1 MPRHSA
7 TGRRS
12 VRYRLDDFL
21 SRAERDLPPD
31 LSEVWVRRAVSQLG
45 AVAGRSARTVLSP
58 TGIRGTAIE
67 IAWLAAHIASYPFG
81 VAQERVTPELDRY
94 TLADLSPVRRGLVI
108 GDVEAAGTPIL
119 LVHGMVDNRSI
130 FTVLRRALRRRGFDR
145 IWTMNY
151 HVFTHDV
158 RTAARRLA
166 ATVESI
172 CEQTGYERI
181 HVIGHSM
188 GGVVARYYVQRMA
201 GDARVHTLVTLGSP
215 HQGTHAARL
224 LPRGVTRQLQ
234 PGSDIIAE
242 LRESAPTCRTRFVS
256 FWSDLDAL
264 ISPKR
269 AARIDHPD
277 LAARN
282 VLVRGVGHMS
292 LPINGTVTREIAAT
306 LAHLDTH
313 GGTVAAGM
321 TRLEVPPPPADR
333 GGERGPAGRSRRRSA
348 SSG

>member
-1 MPRHSA
+1 MRGA
-7 TGRRS
+7 VGRI
-12 VRYRLDDFL
+12 
-21 SRAERDLPPD
+21 
-31 LSEVWVRRAVSQLG
+31 G
-45 AVAGRSARTVLSP
+45 AVAGRGARTLLTP
-58 TGIRGTAIE
+58 AGLRGTAVE
-67 IAWLAAHIASYPFG
+67 VAWLAAHIAHYPFG
-81 VAQERVTPELDRY
+81 VAQERAAVEMDRY
-94 TLADLSPVRRGLVI
+94 TLADLPPVHRGLLI

-119 LVHGMVDNRSI
+119 LVHGLVDNRSI
-130 FTVLRRALRRRGFDR
+130 FTVLRRALRRRGFGR

-151 HVFTHDV
+151 HVLTHDL
-158 RTAARRLA
+158 RAAARRLA
-166 ATVESI
+166 ATAESI

-188 GGVVARYYVQRMA
+188 GGVVARYYVQRMG

-224 LPRGVTRQLQ
+224 LPRGVCRQLQ
-234 PGSDIIAE
+234 PASEIVDE
-242 LRESAPTCRTRFVS
+242 LRTPAPGCRTRFVS

-277 LAARN
+277 LNARN

-292 LPINGTVTREIAAT
+292 LPINGRITREIAAT
-306 LAHLDTH
+306 LAHLDEH
-313 GGTVAAGM
+313 GSTVAAGM
-321 TRLEVPPPPADR
+321 TRLEPPA
-333 GGERGPAGRSRRRSA
+333 PATRAAPPRKRAAARRRAA

>member
-1 MPRHSA
+1 MRG
-7 TGRRS
+7 TVGR
-12 VRYRLDDFL
+12 
-21 SRAERDLPPD
+21 
-31 LSEVWVRRAVSQLG
+31 LG
-45 AVAGRSARTVLSP
+45 AVAGRGARTVLSP

-67 IAWLAAHIASYPFG
+67 VAWLAAHIASYPFG
-81 VAQERVTPELDRY
+81 VAQERAALELDRY
-94 TLADLSPVRRGLVI
+94 TLTDLPPVRRGLLI

-119 LVHGMVDNRSI
+119 LVHGLVDNRSI
-130 FTVLRRALRRRGFDR
+130 FTVLRRALRRRGFGR

-151 HVFTHDV
+151 HVLTHDL
-158 RTAARRLA
+158 RAAAKRLA
-166 ATVESI
+166 ATVESV

-181 HVIGHSM
+181 HVVGHSM
-188 GGVVARYYVQRMA
+188 GGMVARYYVQRMG

-234 PGSDIIAE
+234 PSSDIVEE
-242 LRESAPTCRTRFVS
+242 LRQPAPGCRTRFVS

-269 AARIDHPD
+269 AARIEHPD
-277 LAARN
+277 LDARN
-282 VLVRGVGHMS
+282 ILVRGVGHMS
-292 LPINGTVTREIAAT
+292 LPINGMVTREIAAT

-313 GGTVAAGM
+313 GVTVTAGL
-321 TRLEVPPPPADR
+321 TRLEVAAPPATAD
-333 GGERGPAGRSRRRSA
+333 PARRRTARPRRRAA

>member
-1 MPRHSA
+1 
-7 TGRRS
+7 
-12 VRYRLDDFL
+12 VR
-21 SRAERDLPPD
+21 
-31 LSEVWVRRAVSQLG
+31 G
-45 AVAGRSARTVLSP
+45 AVGRVGGIAGRGARTLLSP

-67 IAWLAAHIASYPFG
+67 VAWLAAHIASYPFG
-81 VAQERVTPELDRY
+81 VAQERAILEPDRY
-94 TLADLSPVRRGLVI
+94 TLTDLSPVRRGLVI

-130 FTVLRRALRRRGFDR
+130 FTVLRRALRRRGFGR

-151 HVFTHDV
+151 HVLTHDL

-172 CEQTGYERI
+172 CEQSGYERI
-181 HVIGHSM
+181 HVVGHSM
-188 GGVVARYYVQRMA
+188 GGVVARYYVQRMG

-215 HQGTHAARL
+215 HQGTQAARL

-234 PGSDIIAE
+234 PGSDVIAE
-242 LRESAPTCRTRFVS
+242 LRRPAPGCRTRFVS

-277 LAARN
+277 LNARN

-292 LPINGTVTREIAAT
+292 LPIHGRVTREIAAT
-306 LAHLDTH
+306 LAHLDAH
-313 GGTVAAGM
+313 GLTVSAGL
-321 TRLEVPPPPADR
+321 TRLEVSAPPPGIAQ
-333 GGERGPAGRSRRRSA
+333 RSRSGRAKRQAA

>member
-1 MPRHSA
+1 M
-7 TGRRS
+7 GR
-12 VRYRLDDFL
+12 V
-21 SRAERDLPPD
+21 
-31 LSEVWVRRAVSQLG
+31 G
-45 AVAGRSARTVLSP
+45 GVAGRGARTLLSP

-67 IAWLAAHIASYPFG
+67 VAWLAAHIASYPFG
-81 VAQERVTPELDRY
+81 VAQERAGLELDRY
-94 TLADLSPVRRGLVI
+94 TLTDLPPVRRGLVI

-130 FTVLRRALRRRGFDR
+130 FAVLRRALRRRGFGR

-151 HVFTHDV
+151 HVLTHDL
-158 RTAARRLA
+158 RAAARRLA

-172 CEQTGYERI
+172 CEQSGYERI
-181 HVIGHSM
+181 HVVGHSM
-188 GGVVARYYVQRMA
+188 GGVVARYYVQRMG

-215 HQGTHAARL
+215 HQGTQAARL

-234 PGSDIIAE
+234 PGSDVLAE
-242 LRESAPTCRTRFVS
+242 LRAPAPGCRTRFVS

-277 LAARN
+277 LNARN

-292 LPINGTVTREIAAT
+292 LPINGRVTREIAAT

-313 GGTVAAGM
+313 GATVSAGM
-321 TRLEVPPPPADR
+321 TRLEVTATPPGTAPA
-333 GGERGPAGRSRRRSA
+333 RSRSGRGKRRAA
-348 SSG
+348 SS